1 MPNKA
6 PANWE
11 KKTLEEL
18 CNLQNGYA
26 FSSKDYV
33 DKSNTINIRMS
44 NIRPDGS
51 FDETHNIKYL
61 PDDYAEQ
68 YNDFILQDGDLII
81 AMTDMAGDPKILG
94 VPTIV
99 KHHSETCLLMNQR
112 VGKLYDISNTINVDF
127 LKYFLISPEVRKI
140 YKSKGKGG
148 LQLNISKKDILSL
161 MIAVPPLTEQERI
174 VRILDEVFKNIEKAK
189 QNTLQNLN
197 NAKELFESH
206 LKTFFEKNNSDWREY
221 RLIDITSK
229 IGSGSTPLGGKKSYT
244 NEGISLIRSMNVHDR
259 QFVYEGLAHINEQQA
274 NELNGVTI
282 CENDV
287 LLNIT
292 GASVARCCV
301 VPNDVIPARVNQ
313 HVSIIRPRLEYVSA
327 KFLCYLLT
335 SKYYKDRLLKE
346 GEEGGATRQALTK
359 SGLEQFV
366 ISIPEDL
373 DMQEKVV
380 GQLEKIHEYTQKLEQ
395 TYNKKLQSLD
405 ELKQSILQKAF
416 NGEL

>member
-1 MPNKA
+1 MQTNRPDIWKEILLGNVL
-6 PANWE
+6 
-11 KKTLEEL
+11 TLEYGKALDEEERVPDGKYPAYGANGIKCR
-18 CNLQNGYA
+18 CNKYLSDTPSIIIGRKGSAGEINYSENKFWVLDVA
-26 FSSKDYV
+26 YYV
-33 DKSNTINIRMS
+33 KFDKSKLDIRFLFYLLKNKNLPSLAKGVKPGINRNDVYS
-44 NIRPDGS
+44 
-51 FDETHNIKYL
+51 IKV
-61 PDDYAEQ
+61 
-68 YNDFILQDGDLII
+68 
-81 AMTDMAGDPKILG
+81 KI
-94 VPTIV
+94 
-99 KHHSETCLLMNQR
+99 
-112 VGKLYDISNTINVDF
+112 
-127 LKYFLISPEVRKI
+127 
-140 YKSKGKGG
+140 
-148 LQLNISKKDILSL
+148 
-161 MIAVPPLTEQERI
+161 PPLSEQERI
-174 VRILDEVFKNIEKAK
+174 VQILDEVFENIEKAK
-189 QNTLQNLN
+189 QNTLKNLN

-282 CENDV
+282 YENDV

-373 DMQEKVV
+373 NMQEKIV

-395 TYNKKLQSLD
+395 TYNQKLKSLE

>member
-1 MPNKA
+1 MSNKA
-6 PANWE
+6 PANWKE
-11 KKTLEEL
+11 KNFEQAMKKVTYTNKILKKDFMTTGVFPIISQEEEYISGYWNDKKDVYKINKPVVIFGDHTKVIKYVNFDFVL
-18 CNLQNGYA
+18 GADGVKIFETIDEILPKYLYYYLKNTQLRNLGYA
-26 FSSKDYV
+26 RHYKLL
-33 DKSNTINIRMS
+33 K
-44 NIRPDGS
+44 
-51 FDETHNIKYL
+51 EKYIM
-61 PDDYAEQ
+61 Y
-68 YNDFILQDGDLII
+68 
-81 AMTDMAGDPKILG
+81 
-94 VPTIV
+94 
-99 KHHSETCLLMNQR
+99 
-112 VGKLYDISNTINVDF
+112 
-127 LKYFLISPEVRKI
+127 
-140 YKSKGKGG
+140 
-148 LQLNISKKDILSL
+148 
-161 MIAVPPLTEQERI
+161 PPLSEQERI
-174 VRILDEVFKNIEKAK
+174 VRILDKAFENIEKAK

-206 LKTFFEKNNSDWREY
+206 LKTFFEKSNSDWREY

-259 QFVYEGLAHINEQQA
+259 QFVHEGLAHINEQQA

-282 CENDV
+282 YENDV

-373 DMQEKVV
+373 NMQEKIV

-395 TYNKKLQSLD
+395 TYNQKLKSLE

>member
-11 KKTLEEL
+11 EKTLGEICSFNRGL
-18 CNLQNGYA
+18 TYTK
-26 FSSKDYV
+26 KD
-33 DKSNTINIRMS
+33 
-44 NIRPDGS
+44 
-51 FDETHNIKYL
+51 
-61 PDDYAEQ
+61 
-68 YNDFILQDGDLII
+68 
-81 AMTDMAGDPKILG
+81 
-94 VPTIV
+94 
-99 KHHSETCLLMNQR
+99 
-112 VGKLYDISNTINVDF
+112 
-127 LKYFLISPEVRKI
+127 EVV
-140 YKSKGKGG
+140 KSKNIVLRANNIDLYSNSLVFNELKCLRESFEIPNDKKIIKNSILICISSGSKSHLGKVAFIDKNYNFAYGG
-148 LQLNISKKDILSL
+148 FMGLLTPKTNIYPKFLYYMLITPIFKSFIFNLKDGANINNLKFSDFQNFKL
-161 MIAVPPLTEQERI
+161 VVPPLSEQERI
-174 VRILDEVFKNIEKAK
+174 VRILDEVFENIEKAK
-189 QNTLQNLN
+189 QNTFKNLN

-221 RLIDITSK
+221 RLINITSK

-282 CENDV
+282 YENDV

-373 DMQEKVV
+373 NMQEKIV

-395 TYNKKLQSLD
+395 TYNQKLKSLE

-416 NGEL
+416 KGEL

>member
-6 PANWE
+6 PENWKE
-11 KKTLEEL
+11 KTLQEL
-18 CNLQNGYA
+18 SIFISDGDWIESKNQSSTGIRLIQTGNVGNGFY
-26 FSSKDYV
+26 KN
-33 DKSNTINIRMS
+33 KSNSARYIS
-44 NIRPDGS
+44 V
-51 FDETHNIKYL
+51 ETFNKLNCTEIFPGDCLVSRL
-61 PDDYAEQ
+61 PDPVGRAC
-68 YNDFILQDGDLII
+68 II
-81 AMTDMAGDPKILG
+81 PNINERMITAVDCSIIRFNQKILY
-94 VPTIV
+94 P
-99 KHHSETCLLMNQR
+99 
-112 VGKLYDISNTINVDF
+112 
-127 LKYFLISPEVRKI
+127 KYFVYYSMSDIYRNKVIKLSTGSTRLRISRKNLETI
-140 YKSKGKGG
+140 T
-148 LQLNISKKDILSL
+148 LPI
-161 MIAVPPLTEQERI
+161 PPLSEQERI
-174 VRILDEVFKNIEKAK
+174 VQILDEVFENIEKAK
-189 QNTLQNLN
+189 QNTLKNLN

-259 QFVYEGLAHINEQQA
+259 QFIYEGLAHINEQQA

-282 CENDV
+282 YENDV

-373 DMQEKVV
+373 NMQEKIV

-395 TYNKKLQSLD
+395 TYNQKLKSLE

>member
-1 MPNKA
+1 MSNKA
-6 PANWE
+6 PANWKE
-11 KKTLEEL
+11 KTLGEVCIVQRGSSPRPIKNFLTVEDDGVNWIRIGDCFGKYVTSTSQKITKEGAKKSRQVQKGDFIISNSMSYGKPYIL
-18 CNLQNGYA
+18 KIDGYIHDGWFVLKLDKNLINTDFFYYLL
-26 FSSKDYV
+26 SSNY
-33 DKSNTINIRMS
+33 
-44 NIRPDGS
+44 
-51 FDETHNIKYL
+51 IK
-61 PDDYAEQ
+61 EQ
-68 YNDFILQDGDLII
+68 YDKLATGAIVQNISSDLI
-81 AMTDMAGDPKILG
+81 KK
-94 VPTIV
+94 VQF
-99 KHHSETCLLMNQR
+99 LL
-112 VGKLYDISNTINVDF
+112 
-127 LKYFLISPEVRKI
+127 
-140 YKSKGKGG
+140 
-148 LQLNISKKDILSL
+148 
-161 MIAVPPLTEQERI
+161 PPLSEQERI
-174 VRILDEVFKNIEKAK
+174 VRILDEVFENIEKAK
-189 QNTLQNLN
+189 QNTLKNLN

-206 LKTFFEKNNSDWREY
+206 LKTFFEKNNSDWREC
-221 RLIDITSK
+221 RLSDITSK

-282 CENDV
+282 YENDV

-373 DMQEKVV
+373 NMQEKIV

-395 TYNKKLQSLD
+395 TYNQKLKSLE